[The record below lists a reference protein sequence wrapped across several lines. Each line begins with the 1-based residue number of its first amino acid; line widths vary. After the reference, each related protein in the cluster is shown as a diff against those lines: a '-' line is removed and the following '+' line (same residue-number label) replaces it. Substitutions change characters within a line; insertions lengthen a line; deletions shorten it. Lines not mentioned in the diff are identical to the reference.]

1 VLPTFWRVPWTEADL
16 SPRARFPVGVVKE
29 IMRNVLKQKLQGT
42 SYNTEV
48 VKEISEV
55 IRNKLKGTS
64 RRVVLVVPRGRLSS
78 FYI

>member
-1 VLPTFWRVPWTEADL
+1 M
-16 SPRARFPVGVVKE
+16 GVVKE